1 MFPAR
6 FCDASDAPLHL
17 LSVEF
22 ELCFCDVVVVL
33 PDDLGIVSAL
43 LLVVEHFENP
53 RNVGYFGKNDST
65 FIPDL

>member
-6 FCDASDAPLHL
+6 FCDGSDAPLH

-33 PDDLGIVSAL
+33 PDDLRIVSAL
-43 LLVVEHFENP
+43 LLVVEHFDNP
-53 RNVGYFGKNDST
+53 RNVGYFRKNDST
-65 FIPDL
+65 FIPDS